1 MSAISDIS
9 KERERQFIK
18 GWNSD
23 HDDSHCDGMLAG
35 VAGVVAINETPF
47 EEDIE
52 DSLNDWDIVSKWKG
66 DRRRQLVIAAAL
78 LVAEI
83 ERLDRQVEAPQ

>member
-9 KERERQFIK
+9 KERERQLSK
-18 GWNSD
+18 GWDSN
-23 HDDSHCDGMLAG
+23 HDDHHNDGRLAG
-35 VAGVVAINETPF
+35 VAGLVAINKTPF
-47 EEDIE
+47 QDELQSDL
-52 DSLNDWDIVSKWKG
+52 DDWCIVHKWKD

-83 ERLDRQVEAPQ
+83 ERLDRN